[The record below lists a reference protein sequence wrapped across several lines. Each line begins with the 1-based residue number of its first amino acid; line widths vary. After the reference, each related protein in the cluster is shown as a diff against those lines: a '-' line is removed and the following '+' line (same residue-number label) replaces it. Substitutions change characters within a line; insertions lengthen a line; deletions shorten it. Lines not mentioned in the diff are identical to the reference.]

1 MRGVAVTSAGAS
13 CGSCCTD
20 LSEVS
25 FLFDW
30 QDDINSKLFLLQRK
44 GISGGR
50 LVSCFL
56 SVEIVMQI

>member
-1 MRGVAVTSAGAS
+1 VRGVAVTSAGAS

-30 QDDINSKLFLLQRK
+30 QDDINSKAIPAATERNKWWAF
-44 GISGGR
+44 SFMF
-50 LVSCFL
+50 S
-56 SVEIVMQI
+56 